1 MRLPESAAGDVRG
14 VMRRAAAHL
23 IDQGGQ
29 RPNLL
34 GCLLIGHDDR
44 AGGYGYSYYDYRY
57 YYGGRNSDGK

>member
-1 MRLPESAAGDVRG
+1 
-14 VMRRAAAHL
+14 MRRAAAHL

-44 AGGYGYSYYDYRY
+44 AGGYGYSYYDYYRY
-57 YYGGRNSDGK
+57 YYGGRDSDGR